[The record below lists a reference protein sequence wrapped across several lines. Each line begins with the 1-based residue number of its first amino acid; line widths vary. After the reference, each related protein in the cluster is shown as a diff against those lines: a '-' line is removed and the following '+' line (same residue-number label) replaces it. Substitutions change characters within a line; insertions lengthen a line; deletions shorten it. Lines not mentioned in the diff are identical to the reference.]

1 MTVYLCRDN
10 LGSQE
15 PTSRTC
21 GASADVDGVD
31 NSESGL
37 TYPRP
42 VLSCSDGLDS
52 RNKLK
57 STSMVV
63 GDDG

>member
-1 MTVYLCRDN
+1 VYSCRDN
-10 LGSQE
+10 PGSAE
-15 PTSRTC
+15 PTRRIC
-21 GASADVDGVD
+21 RASANADGVD

-42 VLSCSDGLDS
+42 VLSNSDGLDS
-52 RNKLK
+52 RTKRK
-57 STSMVV
+57 ATSMVV